1 MACAPDRRKKRDIM
15 KIKIVGN
22 GVFGA
27 FLTEELKEHAE
38 IADDADIVIMAIPLT
53 AYAEVAEAHKDKH
66 LVNVCSVQRK
76 PNEDCLKWSGRV
88 TGIHPMFGPQSPKAG
103 RTCIVTHSCAESAGV
118 FGLFRNIGSE
128 IVTHA
133 GEREIDGA
141 LHDEMMRKT
150 HLPVLMF
157 GELAALI
164 AEQAKDVPDNCLP
177 TSFKRLKA
185 LAEQMKDMSPGT
197 VESIR
202 SNL

>member
-1 MACAPDRRKKRDIM
+1 M
-15 KIKIVGN
+15 KISIVGR

-27 FLTEELKEHAE
+27 FLEAELAPHAE
-38 IADDADIVIMAIPLT
+38 ITDGADTVLIAVPSS
-53 AYAEVAEAHKDKH
+53 AYEAVAKENAGKH
-66 LVNVCSVQRK
+66 LVNLCSVQRQ
-76 PNEDCLKWSGRV
+76 PNEDCLKHSARV
-88 TGIHPMFGPQSPKAG
+88 TGLHPMFGPQSPVTN
-103 RTCIVTHSCAESAGV
+103 RTCIVTQRCAESGAV
-118 FGLFRNIGSE
+118 FDLFKRIGCE
-128 IVTHA
+128 IVTEKG
-133 GEREIDGA
+133 GETITGA

-164 AEQAKDVPDNCLP
+164 VEQAKDVPDNCLP

-202 SNL
+202 SNLNPKN

>member
-1 MACAPDRRKKRDIM
+1 M
-15 KIKIVGN
+15 KISIVGR
-22 GVFGA
+22 GVFGT
-27 FLTEELKEHAE
+27 FLAQELSAHAQ
-38 IADDADIVIMAIPLT
+38 ITDDADIVIIAVPFS
-53 AYAEVAEAHKDKH
+53 AFEDVAQKHAGKH

-76 PNEDCLKWSGRV
+76 PNEICLKHSKRV
-88 TGIHPMFGPQSPKAG
+88 TGIHPMFGPQSPVTN
-103 RTCIVTHSCAESAGV
+103 RTCVVTHTCAESAAV
-118 FGLFRNIGSE
+118 TDLFRKIGCE
-128 IVTHA
+128 IVTHHQ
-133 GEREIDGA
+133 GKPISGA
-141 LHDEMMRKT
+141 DHDAMMRKT

-164 AEQAKDVPDNCLP
+164 VEQAGDVPDNCLP

>member
-1 MACAPDRRKKRDIM
+1 M
-15 KIKIVGN
+15 KPNITIIGD
-22 GVFGA
+22 GVFGT
-27 FLTEELKEHAE
+27 FLREELAQYAHVTA
-38 IADDADIVIMAIPLT
+38 DADIVLIAVPVS
-53 AYAEVAEAHKDKH
+53 AYDSVAAQYAGKH
-66 LVNVCSVQRK
+66 LVNVCSVQRR
-76 PNEDCLKWSGRV
+76 PNEDCARHSTRV
-88 TGIHPMFGPQSPKAG
+88 TGIHPMFGPQSPHVN
-103 RTCIVTHSCAESAGV
+103 RTCMVTQECGESAVV
-118 FGLFRNIGSE
+118 FDLFRAIGCE
-128 IVTHA
+128 IVTHVSD
-133 GEREIDGA
+133 RKIDGA

-164 AEQAKDVPDNCLP
+164 VEQARDVPDNCLP